1 MKNTH
6 EIIKIMREHKEELKE
21 KYKIKEIKIFG
32 SYARG
37 EQRETSD
44 IDIIVDFE
52 EIPTFIEFLKVEE
65 EIERILGIKVDLLT
79 EESISPFIKPYIKE
93 VVAI

>member
-1 MKNTH
+1 MKNMD
-6 EIIKIMREHKEELKE
+6 EIIKILTEHKEELKK

-37 EQRETSD
+37 EQKETSD

-52 EIPTFIEFLKVEE
+52 ETPTLIELLRLEE

-79 EESISPFIKPYIKE
+79 EEGISPFIKPYIKE
-93 VVAI
+93 VVTI

>member
-1 MKNTH
+1 MKSIQ
-6 EIIKIMREHKEELKE
+6 EIIKIMKEHKEELKK
-21 KYKIKEIKIFG
+21 KYKIKKIKIFG

-37 EQRETSD
+37 EQKERSD

-52 EIPTFIEFLKVEE
+52 ETLTLIELIRLEE

-93 VVAI
+93 VVVI